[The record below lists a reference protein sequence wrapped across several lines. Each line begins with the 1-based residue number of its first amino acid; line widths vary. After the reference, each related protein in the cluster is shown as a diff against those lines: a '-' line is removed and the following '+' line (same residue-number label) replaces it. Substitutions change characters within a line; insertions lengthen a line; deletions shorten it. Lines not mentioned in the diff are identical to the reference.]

1 MPAPL
6 GHPNYDVEHKA
17 GRPRK
22 YSIEDIEKFA
32 DELLVWI
39 KNDSHFWVKDFC
51 LERNIDPRIMTE
63 WSKENERFSESYSL
77 AKSYQESRI
86 FKGAMLNTFN
96 TNMSKFAL
104 VNNHG
109 WADKTETKVSGDAA
123 NPLAFLMQ
131 KVDGESKD
139 LVNEK

>member
-6 GHPNYDVEHKA
+6 GHPNYDTEHKA

-22 YSIEDIEKFA
+22 YLTEDIEKFA
-32 DELLVWI
+32 DELLIWI
-39 KNDSHFWVKDFC
+39 KNDSNFWIKDFC
-51 LERNIDPRIMTE
+51 LEKGIDPRIMTE
-63 WSKENERFSESYSL
+63 WAKENERFSESYSL

-86 FKGAMLNTFN
+86 FKGAMLNNFN

-131 KVDGESKD
+131 KTDGESKD
-139 LVNEK
+139 LVNEE

>member
-1 MPAPL
+1 MPAPK
-6 GHPNYDVEHKA
+6 GHPNYDTEGKA

-22 YSIEDIEKFA
+22 YSTEDVEQFA
-32 DELLVWI
+32 DELLAWI
-39 KNDSHFWVKDFC
+39 KTESNFWLKDFC
-51 LERNIDPRIMTE
+51 LERSIDPDYMHE
-63 WSKENERFSESYSL
+63 WAKENERFNGAYKL
-77 AKSYQESRI
+77 AKAYQESRI
-86 FKGAMLNTFN
+86 FKGAMFEAFN
-96 TNMSKFAL
+96 STMSKFAL

-109 WADKTETKVSGDAA
+109 WADKQETRISGDAA